1 MKSEEYGNNM
11 LRSVR
16 WHIANYWSIKAAVS
30 QRRMDWKRHA
40 NNPTGGIND
49 SHISDPTAQAALQN
63 LLPVPSIE
71 IDGRTVMQ
79 PEKWVYVIDA
89 VIEQLPHAE
98 KKIIKDNFWSKKG
111 WKYVTTMDLISK
123 ETFYRKRDHAISL
136 VAIAAAEN
144 GLVHILSNR

>member
-16 WHIANYWSIKAAVS
+16 WHIANYWGIKIAVS
-30 QRRMDWKRHA
+30 QRRADMYRRS

-49 SHISDPTAQAALQN
+49 NHISDPTAQAALQN
-63 LLPVPSIE
+63 LTPIPSVIF
-71 IDGRTVMQ
+71 DGRVIVH
-79 PEKWVYVIDA
+79 PERWIYVIDT
-89 VIEQLPHAE
+89 VMDQLPKTE

-123 ETFYRKRDHAISL
+123 ETFYRKRDHVVSL
-136 VAIAAAEN
+136 VAIAAAEKD
-144 GLVHILSNR
+144 LIHLL